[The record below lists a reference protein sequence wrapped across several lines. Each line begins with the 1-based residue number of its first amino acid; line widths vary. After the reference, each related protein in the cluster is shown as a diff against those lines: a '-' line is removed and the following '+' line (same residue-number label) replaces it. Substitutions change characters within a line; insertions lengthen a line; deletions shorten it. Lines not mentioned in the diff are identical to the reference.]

1 MMNIVS
7 LADNTFLV
15 EIPAKLI
22 DPDEKPV
29 LQATVPKNAGKKGS
43 LLLDF
48 SNVQLINGL
57 GAYLFVK
64 LGVLAGPRGQRLLA
78 FGVNSHY
85 RDVFQLTGLEQVIK
99 VYDSRN
105 EAYRA
110 AGIAEVNQPEKEV
123 TKNVSLD
130 SSHWAGPVTSLS
142 VPEMPTKAINRNM
155 QGRRVVG
162 PVNGFGQLW
171 QKTYRLTIDKPGLTG
186 KEVIL
191 ALKQNLPA
199 FQPPYNRFY
208 PSKAGII
215 PGEVVAIDSST
226 PGGPVSTGVLVSY
239 SDEVCFTL
247 MTPQGHP
254 ESGWVTFYAYESER
268 KIIAQITGLA
278 RANDPIYEAAFRTV
292 GAKMQVNIWK
302 YVLTSLAGYLGV
314 PPNIT
319 VEPVCIDKHVRW
331 SQACNVWYNAQIRT
345 ILYMP
350 FRWFG
355 KSRKN
360 SKREGK

>member
-1 MMNIVS
+1 MNIVS

-22 DPDEKPV
+22 DPDEKMI
-29 LQATVPKNAGKKGS
+29 LNATVPKNAGKKGS

-64 LGVLAGPRGQRLLA
+64 LGILAGYRGQRLLA
-78 FGVNSHY
+78 FGVKGHY
-85 RDVFQLTGLEQVIK
+85 RDVFQLTGLEQIIE
-99 VYDSRN
+99 VYDSR
-105 EAYRA
+105 EAAYTA
-110 AGIAEVNQPEKEV
+110 AGISAVDQPEKEL
-123 TKNVSLD
+123 TQNASLD
-130 SSHWAGPVTSLS
+130 SSHWARPVTSLS
-142 VPEMPTKAINRNM
+142 VPEMSVKAINRNM
-155 QGRRVVG
+155 QGRRPVG

-171 QKTYRLTIDKPGLTG
+171 QKTYRLIIDKQGLTR

-208 PSKAGII
+208 LSKAGIMR
-215 PGEVVAIDSST
+215 GEVVAIDSST

-254 ESGWVTFYAYESER
+254 ESGWVTFYAYEAEG

-278 RANDPIYEAAFRTV
+278 RANDPVYEAAFRTV
-292 GAKMQVNIWK
+292 GSKMQVNIWK
-302 YVLTSLAGYLGV
+302 HVLTSLAGYLGV
-314 PPNIT
+314 SPNIT
-319 VEPVCIDKHVRW
+319 IEPICIDRHVQW
-331 SQACNVWYNAQIRT
+331 SQAGNVWYNAQIRT
-345 ILYMP
+345 IVYMP

-355 KSRKN
+355 KSTKN